1 MQSFNFIKTPNM
13 GMIHADIELVN
24 VDDLALHRKHHID
37 QDEIKSMY
45 VNVLVD
51 TGSYMLAI
59 NENMQQILQLTV
71 QKDKRRAQLANG
83 ESIWCDVVGPVEIRF
98 QNRKTICT
106 ALVLPGDAEPLL
118 GAIPME
124 DLDVRINPLRQE
136 LVVNPDSP
144 DYAMTYLKKIA

>member
-1 MQSFNFIKTPNM
+1 M
-13 GMIHADIELVN
+13 GIIHADIELIN
-24 VDDLALHRKHHID
+24 VEDIILQRKGHID
-37 QDEIKSMY
+37 QDDVKRMHI
-45 VNVLVD
+45 NVLVD

-59 NENMQQILQLTV
+59 NENIQQILQLPV
-71 QKDKRRAQLANG
+71 EDFKRRAQLANG

-124 DLDVRINPLRQE
+124 DLDVQINPLRQE